1 MKVIKE
7 KLLDTKAF
15 KKTFN
20 KPKKAAEDYG
30 SARDIKDENKAS
42 SKDFAFMCDV
52 SSVYTN
58 EKTGATKAG
67 KIEEYLFRKGQT
79 FCDSKTGK
87 AFTCEDAIKCAEAAT
102 DPSKA
107 DANKQKTDAFK
118 KIWKEVAADKT
129 KGKMFFTKKDR
140 TPRDGAGKVKPTKA
154 YDWTKTTKSDFTG
167 TYTIKSGDLS
177 YDATAKRIYKCRGK
191 PEECQKTQPSKDA
204 DGKIW
209 QIT

>member
-30 SARDIKDENKAS
+30 SARDIQDENKAS

-129 KGKMFFTKKDR
+129 KGKMFFVKNILPLVLSAATSFQIFLKASVFCLLASAL
-140 TPRDGAGKVKPTKA
+140 DGSVAASAHLIASSQVKAFPVLESQKV
-154 YDWTKTTKSDFTG
+154 
-167 TYTIKSGDLS
+167 
-177 YDATAKRIYKCRGK
+177 
-191 PEECQKTQPSKDA
+191 
-204 DGKIW
+204 
-209 QIT
+209 